1 MAFRPLVRQLDLL
14 ARAPSF
20 RSLFFATFGSG
31 AGTWLA
37 FVALTVDVFDRTHS
51 GEWVSALLVAD
62 FLPTIAIG
70 LLLGSL
76 VDRLSRRRLMIGADL
91 VRLAVFCALPFARS
105 AGAIVALAGVA
116 GLANGLFRPAVYAG
130 LPNLVADDE
139 LPHANSLLQTS
150 ENVSWAVAPVVGGAL
165 VAAAGPDLGYWV
177 NAATFLA
184 SALLLLGIPA
194 GRLQAATA
202 A

>member
-91 VRLAVFCALPFARS
+91 ARCAVFCALPFATS
-105 AGAIVALAGVA
+105 ATAIVALAAVA
-116 GLANGLFRPAVYAG
+116 GFALGFFRPAVHAS
-130 LPNLVADDE
+130 LPNLVDDDD
-139 LPHANSLLQTS
+139 LPRANALFQSI
-150 ENVSWAVAPVVGGAL
+150 ENVTWAAAPLVGGAL
-165 VAAAGPDLGYWV
+165 VAAAGPHLAYWL
-177 NAATFLA
+177 NAVTFVV
-184 SALLLLGIPA
+184 SAAFI
-194 GRLQAATA
+194 
-202 A
+202 